1 MFFISHTG
9 EFKIILLSVEQFRGA
24 FFHQF
29 AWNLILYQSNLI
41 SKRGQ
46 QFPGDQLLC
55 EILRSWGVATSF
67 SPLSRLSSLSLS
79 VFLSLLHFLS
89 ACRCGEFYRASRLT
103 VFFPFCSATKTNA
116 QHTCTLSLCVC
127 VCTCVWQFITQVLTL
142 TSDLSGDVLLFR
154 EQCICLFLK
163 DTDEVYLD
171 IWHALTILLQ
181 KKIHLHCV
189 KSTFM

>member
-1 MFFISHTG
+1 M
-9 EFKIILLSVEQFRGA
+9 EQFRGA

-127 VCTCVWQFITQVLTL
+127 VCVRVSGNSSLKYWPWPL
-142 TSDLSGDVLLFR
+142 TSQGTYYCSESNAFVSF
-154 EQCICLFLK
+154 
-163 DTDEVYLD
+163 
-171 IWHALTILLQ
+171 
-181 KKIHLHCV
+181 
-189 KSTFM
+189 